1 MNQTIINSWQE
12 NGTLSMISQRQI
24 MMQEMKLSKIKK
36 F

>member
-12 NGTLSMISQRQI
+12 NGTLWMISQRQI